1 MKMYGAFAERTH
13 QRHDRLAARPTY
25 ARRSGGFAHAGA
37 APEKAGRS
45 RPIHWK
51 EPKSLVFEKGGTPM
65 AAEEIK
71 VYSTPT
77 CPYCKMAK
85 EFLSQKGYKFTE
97 YDVTKDRAALD
108 EMVKISGARSVP
120 VIAACN
126 EVMVG
131 FDKTRLEQMLSC
143 IKQRSEV

>member
-1 MKMYGAFAERTH
+1 
-13 QRHDRLAARPTY
+13 
-25 ARRSGGFAHAGA
+25 
-37 APEKAGRS
+37 
-45 RPIHWK
+45 
-51 EPKSLVFEKGGTPM
+51 
-65 AAEEIK
+65 
-71 VYSTPT
+71 
-77 CPYCKMAK
+77 MAK

-108 EMVKISGARSVP
+108 EMVKMSGARSVP

-131 FDKTRLEQMLSC
+131 FDRTKLEQILSC

>member
-1 MKMYGAFAERTH
+1 
-13 QRHDRLAARPTY
+13 
-25 ARRSGGFAHAGA
+25 
-37 APEKAGRS
+37 
-45 RPIHWK
+45 
-51 EPKSLVFEKGGTPM
+51 
-65 AAEEIK
+65 
-71 VYSTPT
+71 
-77 CPYCKMAK
+77 MAK
-85 EFLSQKGYKFTE
+85 EFLSQKGYKFSE

-131 FDKTRLEQMLSC
+131 FDRTKLEQMLSC

>member
-1 MKMYGAFAERTH
+1 
-13 QRHDRLAARPTY
+13 
-25 ARRSGGFAHAGA
+25 
-37 APEKAGRS
+37 
-45 RPIHWK
+45 
-51 EPKSLVFEKGGTPM
+51 
-65 AAEEIK
+65 
-71 VYSTPT
+71 
-77 CPYCKMAK
+77 MAK
-85 EFLSQKGYKFTE
+85 EFLSQKGYKFTD

-131 FDKTRLEQMLSC
+131 FDRNRLEQMLSC

>member
-1 MKMYGAFAERTH
+1 
-13 QRHDRLAARPTY
+13 
-25 ARRSGGFAHAGA
+25 
-37 APEKAGRS
+37 
-45 RPIHWK
+45 
-51 EPKSLVFEKGGTPM
+51 
-65 AAEEIK
+65 
-71 VYSTPT
+71 
-77 CPYCKMAK
+77 MAK
-85 EFLSQKGYKFTE
+85 EFLSQKGYAFTE

-131 FDKTRLEQMLSC
+131 FEKNRIEQMLSC

>member
-1 MKMYGAFAERTH
+1 
-13 QRHDRLAARPTY
+13 
-25 ARRSGGFAHAGA
+25 
-37 APEKAGRS
+37 
-45 RPIHWK
+45 
-51 EPKSLVFEKGGTPM
+51 M
-65 AAEEIK
+65 AQDEIK

-77 CPYCKMAK
+77 WPYCTMAK

-108 EMVKISGARSVP
+108 EMVKVSGARSVP
-120 VIAACN
+120 VITACN

-131 FDKTRLEQMLSC
+131 FEKNRLEQMLSC